1 MRGAVAA
8 PARRTQK
15 ERRETTIRKLLDAA
29 TEALIEVGWAGA
41 TVQEISQR
49 AGVSQ
54 GGLFRHFPTREALM
68 VAAGEDV
75 GQKILAHYRREFE
88 RLRDREEPL
97 ALALRL
103 VREHCRSRLNQAW
116 YELTFAA
123 RTNDAIRKALRP
135 VAEKYYRDI
144 GALARVLLPETAAQ
158 LGDRFDVLVETIIAI
173 FDGEVLQR
181 YLLKNNGADEVR
193 VELLLGL
200 LAPLV
205 R

>member
-1 MRGAVAA
+1 MAA